1 MTALQV
7 IERDGTILADP
18 ALLYASNADSTVR
31 FTVTDPNGQ
40 CIIGGSDE
48 CLVTDS
54 TTGKRGG
61 LESVPYGDQILRI
74 KYSGADNTL
83 ERFTITSI
91 DPIIGQWNVSLESED
106 GLIQLADASED
117 PIVKITYRYHSETI
131 TVKSQWLFFKKYYQG

>member
-1 MTALQV
+1 MAMYHMIFKVQLNCLIDNITTSSFSLATHPKTVTVSGTDMTALQI

-61 LESVPYGDQILRI
+61 LESVHMEI
-74 KYSGADNTL
+74 KYL
-83 ERFTITSI
+83 E
-91 DPIIGQWNVSLESED
+91 
-106 GLIQLADASED
+106 
-117 PIVKITYRYHSETI
+117 
-131 TVKSQWLFFKKYYQG
+131 